1 MTRSLATVALLGWIL
16 WFTQEESRPHL
27 NLPTHWNVLGWFDSE
42 GGCQRTGQG
51 LIDQL
56 GRLAPITGY
65 RRATAMMAFLDTSQ
79 DGQRET
85 QTTLYCITDTV
96 DPRGAKGK

>member
-1 MTRSLATVALLGWIL
+1 VALLGWIL

-27 NLPTHWNVLGWFDSE
+27 NPPTRWSVLGWFDSE
-42 GGCQRTGQG
+42 AGCQRTGQR
-51 LIDQL
+51 LVEQL
-56 GRLAPITGY
+56 GRLPPIRGFT
-65 RRATAMMAFLDTSQ
+65 RATAAMAFLDTSQ

-96 DPRGAKGK
+96 DPRRPKGAGR